1 MDEKILTQIDI
12 VFNEIVSAYEKMAEL
27 YDKKK
32 EALIKSNTE
41 TLMLVD
47 EKIIENY
54 NTMVDL
60 NNERVRIVQQTGAEE
75 MNISEIIEKAEAVN
89 SPLVSKFNDYKVKIS
104 EVSKRIALLEQTNV
118 ELIKHGLEMS
128 GKTLNIIITACAPQ
142 DGGYDKHGK
151 NVHSKSLGISSVCE
165 DA

>member
-1 MDEKILTQIDI
+1 VEAKILTQIDI
-12 VFNEIVSAYEKMAEL
+12 VFNEIVCAYEKMADL
-27 YDKKK
+27 YEEKKD
-32 EALIKSNTE
+32 ALIKSDTDE
-41 TLMLVD
+41 LMLVD

-75 MNISEIIEKAEAVN
+75 MNISEIIEKAEMEN
-89 SPLVSKFNDYKVKIS
+89 SPLVSKFNGYKVKIS
-104 EVSKRIALLEQTNV
+104 EVSKRISLLEQTNV

-128 GKTLNIIITACAPQ
+128 NKTLNIIISACAPQ
-142 DGGYDKHGK
+142 AGGYDKHGK
-151 NVHSKSLGISSVCE
+151 NVQSQSLGISSVCE